1 MITSTKND
9 QVKAVIE
16 LRKKARARNEQGLFA
31 VEGVR
36 MAAELPKDQVKSIYV
51 SETFAK
57 NPENA
62 AILAEYPGYELVSDS
77 VFAVMSDTQTP
88 QGVLA
93 LVRQF
98 SYGMDELLKSD
109 RPAHL
114 MVLENLQ
121 DPGNLGTILRAGEG
135 AGITGLIMSRD
146 TVDIYNPKVIRSTMG
161 TVFRVPFFYTD
172 DLEQTVLDL
181 KARGIRVFAAHLAG
195 KNNYEQEDYTG
206 NTAFLIGNE
215 GNGLTEKLSNLA
227 DTWVKIPMA
236 GKVESLNAAIA
247 ASILMF
253 ETARQR
259 RAYRRDFMDMI
270 GWLVAFVILIGI
282 EAATMALTTIW
293 FAGGAVFA
301 FFAAVLEFSV
311 QTQLVVF
318 LIVSFVLLLFTRPLA
333 IRFVNRETVK
343 TNVDGLIG
351 RKAKV
356 IKKIDNNEP
365 SGAAVI
371 DGQEW
376 TARSADEAVTIPVG
390 THVVI
395 KEVRGVKLIV
405 EMIPETENRN

>member
-1 MITSTKND
+1 
-9 QVKAVIE
+9 
-16 LRKKARARNEQGLFA
+16 
-31 VEGVR
+31 
-36 MAAELPKDQVKSIYV
+36 
-51 SETFAK
+51 
-57 NPENA
+57 
-62 AILAEYPGYELVSDS
+62 
-77 VFAVMSDTQTP
+77 
-88 QGVLA
+88 
-93 LVRQF
+93 
-98 SYGMDELLKSD
+98 
-109 RPAHL
+109 
-114 MVLENLQ
+114 
-121 DPGNLGTILRAGEG
+121 
-135 AGITGLIMSRD
+135 
-146 TVDIYNPKVIRSTMG
+146 
-161 TVFRVPFFYTD
+161 
-172 DLEQTVLDL
+172 
-181 KARGIRVFAAHLAG
+181 
-195 KNNYEQEDYTG
+195 
-206 NTAFLIGNE
+206 
-215 GNGLTEKLSNLA
+215 
-227 DTWVKIPMA
+227 
-236 GKVESLNAAIA
+236 
-247 ASILMF
+247 
-253 ETARQR
+253 
-259 RAYRRDFMDMI
+259 MDMI

-293 FAGGAVFA
+293 FAGGAVLA

>member
-1 MITSTKND
+1 
-9 QVKAVIE
+9 
-16 LRKKARARNEQGLFA
+16 
-31 VEGVR
+31 
-36 MAAELPKDQVKSIYV
+36 
-51 SETFAK
+51 
-57 NPENA
+57 
-62 AILAEYPGYELVSDS
+62 
-77 VFAVMSDTQTP
+77 
-88 QGVLA
+88 
-93 LVRQF
+93 
-98 SYGMDELLKSD
+98 
-109 RPAHL
+109 
-114 MVLENLQ
+114 
-121 DPGNLGTILRAGEG
+121 
-135 AGITGLIMSRD
+135 
-146 TVDIYNPKVIRSTMG
+146 
-161 TVFRVPFFYTD
+161 
-172 DLEQTVLDL
+172 
-181 KARGIRVFAAHLAG
+181 
-195 KNNYEQEDYTG
+195 
-206 NTAFLIGNE
+206 
-215 GNGLTEKLSNLA
+215 
-227 DTWVKIPMA
+227 
-236 GKVESLNAAIA
+236 
-247 ASILMF
+247 
-253 ETARQR
+253 
-259 RAYRRDFMDMI
+259 MDMI

-301 FFAAVLEFSV
+301 FFAAVLECSV
-311 QTQLVVF
+311 QSQLVVF